1 MTLDRQYMDDKTKEK
16 EAAKDEHTRLLLGE
30 LLDILTRDLGE
41 DRDKSIDRI
50 EKFVTKRRRWL

>member
-1 MTLDRQYMDDKTKEK
+1 MNDKEKEK

-41 DRDKSIDRI
+41 ERDESIDRI
-50 EKFVTKRRRWL
+50 EKFVTKRRREL